1 MPMDRVS
8 FEDLTM
14 RMGFTS
20 VPNLILKSPKL
31 TDDEKVTYMLLI
43 SYGWMNPET
52 GERNPIKPSYNGM
65 AEFFGKDRRT
75 AIRRVQKLVKRG
87 LVEIQ
92 HREKDGVNDNN
103 HYIIKAITPKLI
115 RELYPEELIRKYNLL
130 GGSDTDVTR
139 GGDTDVT
146 RGSDTDVT
154 RKNTNIQ
161 GKNEKEEKEDHASRD
176 CQAKPDETDSKIQEV
191 WSHWENHFRDLYP
204 RMKLTDKRKKAIR
217 ARLRSFSVEELK
229 TAIDN
234 ISKSPFHRGE
244 NEQGQPFAEIER
256 NFRNDE
262 KVEWWLAKKE
272 SSPNRRSRKQSAI
285 ENAIDETKTQEYLD
299 YITKLEKEREAR
311 LAAKKKNKGEDAQC
325 NTKPLPKFRLMS
337 NSNKR

>member
-1 MPMDRVS
+1 MPMTVRFRNFLQQGVAQVYHAPLRSSKLGLQEKGMYALLCSYAWDGTAYPGHKRLAEESGCSESKVKRSIKVLKDLGLIDIEDRRRQNKTNIYYIEPITKEILERL
-8 FEDLTM
+8 F
-14 RMGFTS
+14 
-20 VPNLILKSPKL
+20 PNGYDVK
-31 TDDEKVTYMLLI
+31 EKESEPQVTYDLRSNM
-43 SYGWMNPET
+43 T
-52 GERNPIKPSYNGM
+52 H
-65 AEFFGKDRRT
+65 D
-75 AIRRVQKLVKRG
+75 
-87 LVEIQ
+87 
-92 HREKDGVNDNN
+92 HRS
-103 HYIIKAITPKLI
+103 HMTY
-115 RELYPEELIRKYNLL
+115 
-130 GGSDTDVTR
+130 
-139 GGDTDVT
+139 
-146 RGSDTDVT
+146 
-154 RKNTNIQ
+154 
-161 GKNEKEEKEDHASRD
+161 KEEEVEQQEEKKRASRD

-272 SSPNRRSRKQSAI
+272 SSPNRRSRKPSAI

-311 LAAKKKNKGEDAQC
+311 LAAKKKDKGEDAKC
-325 NTKPLPKFRLMS
+325 NTNRPLPKFRLMS